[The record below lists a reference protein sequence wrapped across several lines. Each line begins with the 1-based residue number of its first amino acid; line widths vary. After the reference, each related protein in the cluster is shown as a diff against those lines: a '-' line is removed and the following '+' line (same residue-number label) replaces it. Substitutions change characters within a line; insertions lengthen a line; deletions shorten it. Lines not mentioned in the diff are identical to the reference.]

1 MVHSRLEI
9 IRRPCLKDEE
19 RGNPMMVKSGQ
30 EACCP
35 EMVSL
40 LPCSQGHTE
49 AQAWPHL
56 KGVEEGRAFPQYG
69 RNTGIRRDS
78 WIRPDSQSGAKG
90 QGQRNQG
97 LNPGGKREAQ
107 GLGEPMDTQS
117 KRALEKVAPGQ
128 HETLCHSL
136 RHFVA
141 CWCAPELHTRT
152 YSRGSVQP
160 PAAQ

>member
-78 WIRPDSQSGAKG
+78 WIRRDSQSGAKG

-97 LNPGGKREAQ
+97 LEPGGKREAQ

-128 HETLCHSL
+128 HETLSQLETLSHVGVPLNSTPGPT
-136 RHFVA
+136 
-141 CWCAPELHTRT
+141 PEDP
-152 YSRGSVQP
+152 SSP